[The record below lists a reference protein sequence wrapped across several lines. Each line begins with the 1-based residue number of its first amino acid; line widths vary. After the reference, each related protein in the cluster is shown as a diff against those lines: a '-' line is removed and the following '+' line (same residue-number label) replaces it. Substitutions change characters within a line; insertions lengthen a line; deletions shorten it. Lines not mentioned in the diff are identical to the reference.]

1 MLLILIAIRMPTSFS
16 HVPPKKRKVSLDT
29 EHQYEEAVPDTV
41 PNTVSSPEVVIDR
54 SSTSKAEANAK
65 HSKQKTYLPSS
76 VKSMTKE
83 EISAWRK
90 EARRVRNRQSAAAS
104 REKVRSRITELESEI
119 AGWKMKYE
127 TVMSR
132 IQELED
138 KLRSEG
144 KS

>member
-1 MLLILIAIRMPTSFS
+1 MSSSFS

-29 EHQYEEAVPDTV
+29 EHQYEDAVPDEI
-41 PNTVSSPEVVIDR
+41 PNTVSSSEVTFDC
-54 SSTSKAEANAK
+54 SSTLTGAVTTTKR
-65 HSKQKTYLPSS
+65 SKQKTYLPNS

-104 REKVRSRITELESEI
+104 REKVRSRITELEAEV

-127 TVMSR
+127 IVMSR
-132 IQELED
+132 IQVLED

>member
-1 MLLILIAIRMPTSFS
+1 MP
-16 HVPPKKRKVSLDT
+16 D
-29 EHQYEEAVPDTV
+29 EV
-41 PNTVSSPEVVIDR
+41 PNTVSSSEVIFNC
-54 SSTSKAEANAK
+54 SSTPTGTVTSTKR
-65 HSKQKTYLPSS
+65 SKQKTYLPNS
-76 VKSMTKE
+76 VKAMTKE

-104 REKVRSRITELESEI
+104 REKVRSRITELEAEV

-127 TVMSR
+127 IVMSR
-132 IQELED
+132 IQVLED

>member
-1 MLLILIAIRMPTSFS
+1 MSSSFS

-29 EHQYEEAVPDTV
+29 EHQYEDNVPDRI
-41 PNTVSSPEVVIDR
+41 PNTVSSSEVVFECSSR
-54 SSTSKAEANAK
+54 STEAVNK
-65 HSKQKTYLPSS
+65 KRNKQNTYLPKS
-76 VKSMTKE
+76 VKSMSKE

-104 REKVRSRITELESEI
+104 REKVRSRITELEAEV
-119 AGWKMKYE
+119 AGWKLKYE

-132 IQELED
+132 IQLLED